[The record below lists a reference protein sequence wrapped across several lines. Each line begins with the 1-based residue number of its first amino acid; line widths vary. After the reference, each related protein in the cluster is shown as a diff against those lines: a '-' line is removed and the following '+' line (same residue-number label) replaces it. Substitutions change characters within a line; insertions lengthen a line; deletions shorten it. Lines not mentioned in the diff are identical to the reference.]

1 MSQYQPK
8 KGEEGYV
15 ALRVTKKQGQAIEP
29 KIELYQPAMV
39 AGVLGLTGFVGDI
52 VYDPRTAAQKHQAAP
67 ANDTVK
73 ATEPLSSDDSY
84 RARYR
89 TLFHED
95 APFNLTSEEVKHF
108 VDIAEAKLSELMGG
122 PKPVA
127 PEEVQANVA
136 GDTAPAFKAPTDKAG
151 WYALFKQEFPDDTT
165 EYKDITVDQIRE
177 KLDK

>member
-1 MSQYQPK
+1 MSQYQPE
-8 KGEEGYV
+8 KGTESYV
-15 ALRVTKKQGQAIEP
+15 HVRVTKKQGQALPEP

-52 VYDPRTAAQKHQAAP
+52 IYDPRTAAQKHQAAP
-67 ANDTVK
+67 PADTVK
-73 ATEPLSSDDSY
+73 AAEPLSDSDSY

-95 APFNLTSEEVKHF
+95 APFNLTGDEVKVI
-108 VDIAEAKLSELMGG
+108 VDRAEVQLANLVKGID
-122 PKPVA
+122 PVA
-127 PEEVQANVA
+127 VEVVQNE
-136 GDTAPAFKAPTDKAG
+136 PATPSKAPTDKAG